1 MKIVLAAGL
10 YPPDIGGPSRYA
22 HMLATE
28 LPGQGIEIVVA
39 PFAPA
44 RAYPKLVRHLA
55 YAYQLWHQSKGCEVV
70 YALDPISVGVPA
82 AIVAYLR
89 RVPLIIRLGGDYAWE
104 QGVQRFGLTATLDEY
119 TKQPL
124 EANWR
129 VRVLA
134 GIQRQVV
141 RRAVAVVLPSQYLR
155 NIVATWGVSPERL
168 YVIYSAHTVIPL
180 TDSRHDLRSQL
191 GFADQTI
198 VSISRLTPWKGMSA
212 LLDMMV
218 ERKVRGEATKLVI
231 GGDGPE
237 RVQLEAKIKALHL
250 ESSVRMVGALSFHD
264 VFRYVTAADVFVL
277 NTAYEGLSHHL
288 IEAMALGTPIVTTP
302 VGGNP
307 ELITDGVEG
316 LLVPVNDVAV
326 LDAAVSRI
334 LQDASL
340 RERLSAAGQTKAAAF
355 ASTDAIPQIAQ
366 LLRQVT
372 GNINK

>member
-1 MKIVLAAGL
+1 
-10 YPPDIGGPSRYA
+10 
-22 HMLATE
+22 
-28 LPGQGIEIVVA
+28 
-39 PFAPA
+39 
-44 RAYPKLVRHLA
+44 
-55 YAYQLWHQSKGCEVV
+55 
-70 YALDPISVGVPA
+70 
-82 AIVAYLR
+82 
-89 RVPLIIRLGGDYAWE
+89 
-104 QGVQRFGLTATLDEY
+104 
-119 TKQPL
+119 
-124 EANWR
+124 
-129 VRVLA
+129 
-134 GIQRQVV
+134 
-141 RRAVAVVLPSQYLR
+141 
-155 NIVATWGVSPERL
+155 
-168 YVIYSAHTVIPL
+168 
-180 TDSRHDLRSQL
+180 
-191 GFADQTI
+191 
-198 VSISRLTPWKGMSA
+198 MSA

-218 ERKVRGEATKLVI
+218 ERKARGEATKLVI

-250 ESSVRMVGALSFHD
+250 ESSVTMVGALSFHD

-316 LLVPVNDVAV
+316 LLVPVNNVAA

-366 LLRQVT
+366 LLRQLA
-372 GNINK
+372 GNTH